1 MDLTHE
7 GADYRNPPAAPGAAG
22 GKWEANVCYFGL
34 PTKHRL
40 SLISRKHMSDYA
52 FAFTD
57 ELPLPEAK
65 KLLAFLQKP
74 GKNGRWRD
82 WSGEGGFEIE
92 VKRNGLRGEEL
103 SALELPAY
111 ISSISVSSE
120 NSQKLGVAGDLPDH
134 LFLGGDDWRVP
145 DYDCQ
150 SAARFDIQAGEFN
163 YPLRICHT
171 KQTEMRFYGRSFNA
185 CEGFMIQASTKNSLT
200 GQDSLALP
208 TADTV
213 NHFIDVLRGRFGF
226 PSQDSDGILES
237 SSIPKGGFVYY
248 LDPSKAEWLKHG
260 FREMMEIMI
269 GEAASSDFKITARIN
284 IGSTLKFNGQTRNV
298 REDAQELLQRIGEH
312 NSYPTY
318 DLTYYVVGPQDWRG
332 REKSRKKWKK
342 PIHQELGTAAL
353 ENGAVATVKLR
364 IEKEGYVFTLD
375 FEREE
380 DFGRFPGTKLFEKF
394 KWNSGAE

>member
-22 GKWEANVCYFGL
+22 GKWEANVCYLGL

-57 ELPLPEAK
+57 ELSLPEAK
-65 KLLAFLQKP
+65 KLLTFLQKP
-74 GKNGRWRD
+74 SKGGLWRD
-82 WSGEGGFEIE
+82 WSGEGGFETE
-92 VKRNGLRGEEL
+92 VKQDGVTREEL
-103 SALELPAY
+103 AVLELPAY

-120 NSQKLGVAGDLPDH
+120 NTQKPGVVGDLPNH
-134 LFLGGDDWRVP
+134 LFLGGDDWSVP
-145 DYDCQ
+145 DDDCI
-150 SAARFDIQAGEFN
+150 SGVRFDIMIGELH
-163 YPLRICHT
+163 YLLRICHT

-185 CEGFMIQASTKNSLT
+185 CEGFMIETSAKNSLS
-200 GQDSLALP
+200 GQSSLSLP
-208 TADTV
+208 EAERVDT
-213 NHFIDVLRGRFGF
+213 FIDVLRRRFAF

-237 SSIPKGGFVYY
+237 SSISKGGFVYY
-248 LDPSKAEWLKHG
+248 LDPPKAKWLNQR
-260 FREMMEIMI
+260 FREMVQWMIAEVPSSEI
-269 GEAASSDFKITARIN
+269 KITADID
-284 IGSTLKFNGQTRNV
+284 IGITLNFHGQTRNV
-298 REDAQELLQRIGEH
+298 REDAQELLKRIGEY
-312 NSYPTY
+312 NSYPSY

-342 PIHQELGTAAL
+342 PIYQELGTATL

-375 FEREE
+375 FEKEE
-380 DFGRFPGTKLFEKF
+380 DFGLFPGTKLFEKF